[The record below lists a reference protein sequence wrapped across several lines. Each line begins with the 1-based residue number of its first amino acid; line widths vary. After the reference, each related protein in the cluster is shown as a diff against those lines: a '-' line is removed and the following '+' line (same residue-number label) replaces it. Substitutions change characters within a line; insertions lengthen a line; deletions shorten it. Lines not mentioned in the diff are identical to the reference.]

1 MCFVSALGPGRG
13 RQIGASRDSQRSESP
28 SRRRLWERSE
38 AETGTITTQGMS
50 GVPNFG
56 PSYRHVAL
64 PPIDASPDKRP
75 WDTTPGSHRWLGARV
90 AWEFGKEIYA
100 GTCTGWKKKDNVL
113 GYAIWFVCYDDGDT
127 EVFDVAHMRYS
138 MRLHGQTERFRDSGR
153 APRTPQKS
161 CAEAEVAAPSPRRSQ
176 GVLST
181 ASRASRLSVEQDLL
195 PFPVLISPQR
205 LQQGPLSD
213 RAAATPG
220 ATVQSRKRKW
230 LEPTHERTP
239 AASEAAVSEAVAAVA
254 EAAAPAAA
262 EAVEAAEAAEVA
274 AIEVVVAEASSSTS
288 SVAAAEATEA
298 AEAAEAAANLQAPLC
313 CSRNCS
319 LEL

>member
-1 MCFVSALGPGRG
+1 
-13 RQIGASRDSQRSESP
+13 
-28 SRRRLWERSE
+28 
-38 AETGTITTQGMS
+38 MS
-50 GVPNFG
+50 GLPFNFG
-56 PSYRHVAL
+56 PLYRHVAL
-64 PPIDASPDKRP
+64 PTIAASPDGRP

-90 AWEFGKEIYA
+90 AWEFGEDVYA
-100 GTCTGWKKKDNVL
+100 GTCTGWKKRDNVL

-138 MRLHGQTERFRDSGR
+138 MRLHNERFANTGR
-153 APRTPQKS
+153 APRRSPTSQKS
-161 CAEAEVAAPSPRRSQ
+161 RAEAAAVANSPRRSQ

-181 ASRASRLSVEQDLL
+181 ASRASRLSAEQELL

-205 LQQGPLSD
+205 LQQGPL

-239 AASEAAVSEAVAAVA
+239 PASEAAAAVA
-254 EAAAPAAA
+254 EAAVAAAATVPAKAATAAAAAAAQATAPA
-262 EAVEAAEAAEVA
+262 AAEAAEVA
-274 AIEVVVAEASSSTS
+274 AIEAPVAEASTTTTTSADVVAEAIE
-288 SVAAAEATEA
+288 V
-298 AEAAEAAANLQAPLC
+298 AEAANLEVPLG
-313 CSRNCS
+313 CSRSCS